1 MTSGGVVEELA
12 RRAAAAG
19 EAAVAGADLASL
31 GDLADLL
38 DQAALLAIAYTLR
51 RHGLFEAPGAV
62 HDLREIRDAMKV
74 APRHVRIVR
83 RWLDALEREGM
94 IERDGEGWYRN
105 LRRVEAAEVEGAR
118 GRLDLVARGFAHGP
132 GLTRFFQQAVSY
144 LPELLRDE
152 ISLQAL
158 LFADGDLDVADDVYR
173 RNLAS
178 RYTNSAA
185 AAVMREFAERRD
197 ATVRVLEIGAGVGGT
212 TAEVLPELVGLD
224 VDYLFTDVTRFFL
237 VAAKERFA
245 SWPWVRYGLF
255 DLNRGAVEQGCAPG
269 SVDLVLAA
277 NVLHN
282 ARHAGR
288 VLRGIRELLSPDGRL
303 VFIETCRDHYQLM
316 TSMQFLMSP
325 PAGDA
330 EADFADFRAGTD
342 RIFPTRQEWLDEL
355 AAAGFRDLLCV
366 PGPDHPLSRIG
377 QHVFS
382 AER

>member
-1 MTSGGVVEELA
+1 MEELV
-12 RRAAAAG
+12 RLAAAAG
-19 EAAVAGADLASL
+19 EAAVSGADLAPL

-38 DQAALLAIAYTLR
+38 DEAALLAIAYTVR
-51 RHGLFEAPGAV
+51 RHGLFGDRLAA
-62 HDLREIRDAMKV
+62 HDLGEIVAAMKV

-83 RWLDALEREGM
+83 RWLAALEREGM
-94 IERDGEGWYRN
+94 VTRQGGVWRE

-118 GRLDLVARGFAHGP
+118 SRLDAAARGFAHGP
-132 GLTRFFQQAVSY
+132 GLTRFFQQSVSY

-178 RYTNSAA
+178 RYTNNAA
-185 AAVMREFAERRD
+185 AAVMRDFAEGRS
-197 ATVRVLEIGAGVGGT
+197 TRVLEIGAGVGGT
-212 TAEVLPELVGLD
+212 TAEVLPRLDGLD

-237 VAAKERFA
+237 MTAKERFA
-245 SWPWVRYGLF
+245 SWSWVRYGLF
-255 DLNRGAVEQGCAPG
+255 DLNGDAAAAG

-282 ARHAGR
+282 AKHAGR
-288 VLRGIRELLSPDGRL
+288 VLRAIHSMLAPGGRL

-325 PAGDA
+325 PASEPD
-330 EADFADFRAGTD
+330 ADFADFRAGTD
-342 RIFPTRQEWLDEL
+342 RIFPTREEWLGEL
-355 AAAGFRDLLCV
+355 AAAGFRDLVCL
-366 PGPDHPLSRIG
+366 PDADHPLARIG

>member
-1 MTSGGVVEELA
+1 MEELV

-19 EAAVAGADLASL
+19 EAAVDGADLAPL
-31 GDLADLL
+31 GELAGLL
-38 DQAALLAIAYTLR
+38 DEAALLAIAYTVR
-51 RHGLFEAPGAV
+51 RQGLFDGPDAV
-62 HDLREIRDAMKV
+62 HDLGEIVTATKV

-83 RWLDALEREGM
+83 RWLAALEREGM
-94 IERDGEGWYRN
+94 LARDDAGRYRG

-118 GRLDLVARGFAHGP
+118 VRLDSVTRGFAHGP
-132 GLTRFFQQAVSY
+132 GLTRFFQQSVAY

-178 RYTNSAA
+178 RYTNNAA
-185 AAVMREFAERRD
+185 AEVMRAFAEGCPGP
-197 ATVRVLEIGAGVGGT
+197 VRVLEIGAGVGGT
-212 TAEVLPELVGLD
+212 TVEVLPRLDGLA

-237 VAAKERFA
+237 VTAKERFA
-245 SWPWVRYGLF
+245 SRPWVRFGLF
-255 DLNRGAVEQGCAPG
+255 DLNRDAFEQGQAPG

-288 VLRGIRELLSPDGRL
+288 TLRAIRELLAPGGRL

-325 PAGDA
+325 PASEPD
-330 EADFADFRAGTD
+330 ADFADFRHGTD
-342 RIFPTRQEWLDEL
+342 RIFPTRAEWLDEL
-355 AAAGFRDLLCV
+355 VAAGFRDPLCV
-366 PGPDHPLSRIG
+366 PGADHPLARIG
-377 QHVFS
+377 QYVFS
-382 AER
+382 AIR

>member
-1 MTSGGVVEELA
+1 MDELA

-19 EAAVAGADLASL
+19 EAAVEGADLASL
-31 GDLADLL
+31 GALADLL

-51 RHGLFEAPGAV
+51 RHGLFEESNAA
-62 HDLREIRDAMKV
+62 HDLQEIIAAVRV

-83 RWLDALEREGM
+83 RWLAALEHEGM
-94 IERDGEGWYRN
+94 LVRDDVGRYQG

-118 GRLDLVARGFAHGP
+118 GRLDSIARGFAHGP
-132 GLTRFFQQAVSY
+132 GLTRFFQQSVSY

-178 RYTNSAA
+178 RYTNAAA
-185 AAVMREFAERRD
+185 AAVMKAFTERAD
-197 ATVRVLEIGAGVGGT
+197 GGPVRVLEIGAGVGGT
-212 TAEVLPELVGLD
+212 TAEVLPELDGVA

-237 VAAKERFA
+237 VTAKERFG
-245 SWPWVRYGLF
+245 SRPWVRYGLF
-255 DLNRGAVEQGCAPG
+255 DLNRDAAEQGFLPG

-288 VLRGIRELLSPDGRL
+288 TLREIRELLAPGGRL

-325 PAGDA
+325 PASEAG
-330 EADFADFRAGTD
+330 ADFADFRAGTD
-342 RIFPTRQEWLDEL
+342 RIFPAREEWLHEL
-355 AAAGFRDLLCV
+355 KAAGFRDPLCV
-366 PGPDHPLSRIG
+366 PGADHPLVRIG